1 MLYCYTARHVRRRK
15 RRPAP
20 VPKPGIKN
28 PGLNL
33 KNTGVTHTV
42 LLISDIHF
50 GATVSK
56 NIRGFLDAA
65 RDPAINPERLIVIA
79 GDMTQ
84 HASREEYGEADRF
97 IRTLLD
103 GGIRIVLTPGNHD
116 FGDWIGEY
124 ILTNRKARRLYERL
138 MEPVLCQE
146 GIIAREGYDSIA
158 KFGGNIFV
166 ALRSTHRGQAH
177 KLGLAGMN
185 RIRKRQV
192 EWALSRL
199 AGIETGGCLLH
210 LVTHRSLWRE
220 SGDRHQGIHRGR
232 YIEEALLRAYPFH
245 SVIHGHNHRFVF
257 ASTSTPHTGIPII
270 RLSLPT
276 ISDRNRKNRIGYV
289 RWDAPYR
296 GLPEFIT
303 I

>member
-1 MLYCYTARHVRRRK
+1 M
-15 RRPAP
+15 
-20 VPKPGIKN
+20 
-28 PGLNL
+28 
-33 KNTGVTHTV
+33 

-50 GATVSK
+50 GANVSK
-56 NIRGFLDAA
+56 NLLRFIDAA
-65 RDPAINPERLIVIA
+65 HDAAVNPEQLIVIA

-84 HASREEYGEADRF
+84 HASREEYDQAGRF
-97 IRTLLD
+97 IQSLLD
-103 GGIRIVLTPGNHD
+103 GGMRIVLTPGNHD

-124 ILTNRKARRLYERL
+124 IRTNWRARRQYELL
-138 MEPVLCQE
+138 MEPVLAQE
-146 GIIAREGYDSIA
+146 GIIAREGYDAIA
-158 KFGGNIFV
+158 RFGSNIFV
-166 ALRSTHRGQAH
+166 ILRSTHRGEAH
-177 KLGLAGMN
+177 LLGLAGMN
-185 RIRKRQV
+185 RIRKIQV

-199 AGIETGGCLLH
+199 EKIDTGGCMLH

-220 SGDRHQGIHRGR
+220 TGDRHSGLRRGR
-232 YIEEALLRAYPFH
+232 YIEETLLNAYPFH
-245 SVIHGHNHRFVF
+245 SVIHGHNHRFLF
-257 ASTSTPHTGIPII
+257 AYTSTPHTGIPII